1 MTPGPE
7 SPLSVVHLVVTDA
20 FAGVERYLCQVSNEL
35 AGRGHRIVTVGGDR
49 DRMHQELAPDVTN
62 IPAAGLTAAAR
73 ALARVG
79 HVDVVHVHMTAA
91 EGAAWLARPWQH
103 SPIVATRHFA
113 RDRGSSVVARGLA
126 AVTSRAIACDIAIS
140 QFVADSISGPS
151 VVIPNGVPDRDQ
163 AALVT
168 AKVVMLQRLEAEK
181 ATDVGIRCWARSG
194 LADQGWR
201 LLLAGQGELRGS
213 LVQLAQDLGVAD
225 SVEFLGYV
233 ADTDALLSGASVF
246 LAPGHLDGFG
256 LSVVEAMAH
265 GVPVVAARAGGHLET
280 LADDGLLFPPGD
292 TGAAAQAL
300 VRLQADLSLRR
311 TVGSVL
317 RQRQR
322 DLFSL
327 PRHVDRLEAVYRQ
340 VMAGGNPDGR

>member
-1 MTPGPE
+1 MVGETMAALP
-7 SPLSVVHLVVTDA
+7 H
-20 FAGVERYLCQVSNEL
+20 
-35 AGRGHRIVTVGGDR
+35 RGHET
-49 DRMHQELAPDVTN
+49 L
-62 IPAAGLTAAAR
+62 
-73 ALARVG
+73 
-79 HVDVVHVHMTAA
+79 
-91 EGAAWLARPWQH
+91 RP
-103 SPIVATRHFA
+103 

>member
-1 MTPGPE
+1 MTPGSE

-20 FAGVERYLCQVSNEL
+20 FAGVERYVCQVANEL
-35 AGRGHRIVTVGGDR
+35 AARGHHVVTIGGDGE
-49 DRMHQELAPDVTN
+49 RMHQELVAGVTN
-62 IPAAGLTAAAR
+62 RPAAGLVAGAR

-91 EGAAWLARPWQH
+91 EASAWLARPWQR

-113 RDRGSSVVARGLA
+113 RDRGSSATARGLA
-126 AVTSRAIACDIAIS
+126 TVTSRAIACDIAIS
-140 QFVADSISGPS
+140 QFVADSISGPC
-151 VVIPNGVPDRDQ
+151 VVIPNGVSDRDQ
-163 AALVT
+163 APLDT

-181 ATDVGIRCWARSG
+181 STDMGIRAWARSG
-194 LADQGWR
+194 LADRDWR
-201 LLLAGQGELRGS
+201 LLVGGQGELQGS
-213 LVQLAQDLGVAD
+213 LVQLALDLGVAD

-233 ADTDALLSGASVF
+233 GDTDKLLSEASV
-246 LAPGHLDGFG
+246 LMAPGHLDGFG

-265 GVPVVAARAGGHLET
+265 GVPVVAARAGGHIET

-292 TGAAAQAL
+292 PAAAAREL
-300 VRLQADLSLRR
+300 VRLQEDPSLRR
-311 TVGSVL
+311 SVGSAL
-317 RQRQR
+317 RRRQR

-340 VMAGGNPDGR
+340 VIAGGHPDGR